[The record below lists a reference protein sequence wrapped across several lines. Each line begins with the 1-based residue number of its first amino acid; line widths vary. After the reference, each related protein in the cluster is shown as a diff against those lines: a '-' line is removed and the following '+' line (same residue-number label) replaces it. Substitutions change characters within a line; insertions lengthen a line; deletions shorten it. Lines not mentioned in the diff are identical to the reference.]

1 MNPKIKSNQERT
13 RGVPSRDALY
23 RKVAKKAEICI
34 DYLIAVVEG
43 RQPANA
49 VKMGAARILLNK
61 VLPDIK
67 VQEVRPEP
75 DRPLGVVILPALKNE
90 VIQENELENQITL

>member
-1 MNPKIKSNQERT
+1 MNQKIVSNQGKGG
-13 RGVPSRDALY
+13 GVPSRDVLY
-23 RKVAKKAEICI
+23 RKVAKKAEACI
-34 DYLIAVVEG
+34 DYLIDIVEG
-43 RQPANA
+43 RQLANS

-67 VQEVRPEP
+67 VQETRQEP

-90 VIQENELENQITL
+90 VIKENELENQITL